1 MFGKFPHSKDLIRA
15 FILLKDLIL
24 SPLQSS
30 LWFKFWACA
39 YIDSIYMDT
48 SHKKKLFQV
57 KNCKATMSY
66 REILMEQVCKKLLE
80 ETVA

>member
-30 LWFKFWACA
+30 LWFKFWVCA
-39 YIDSIYMDT
+39 SIHMDM

>member
-15 FILLKDLIL
+15 FIALKDLIL

-30 LWFKFWACA
+30 LWFKFWVCA
-39 YIDSIYMDT
+39 SIHMDM
-48 SHKKKLFQV
+48 SHKNKLFQV

>member
-30 LWFKFWACA
+30 LWFKLWVCA
-39 YIDSIYMDT
+39 SIHMDML
-48 SHKKKLFQV
+48 HKNKLFQV